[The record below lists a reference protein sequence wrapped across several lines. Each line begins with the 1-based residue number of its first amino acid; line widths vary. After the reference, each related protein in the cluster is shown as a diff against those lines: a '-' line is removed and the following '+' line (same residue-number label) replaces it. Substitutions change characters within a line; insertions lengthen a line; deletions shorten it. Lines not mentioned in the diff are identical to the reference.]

1 MSITYVS
8 KQKYLEL
15 VNEEIRKHHMYKDG
29 MCAEF
34 AQGADAES
42 ATGLR
47 CGPNTPQ
54 KYWRMQRILFNVY
67 TCGYSDLTLFLK
79 IRTPQIH
86 AKRIFK
92 ERVMVWVG

>member
-47 CGPNTPQ
+47 CGPNTPP
-54 KYWRMQRILFNVY
+54 KVLADAEDIVQRIY
-67 TCGYSDLTLFLK
+67 MW
-79 IRTPQIH
+79 I
-86 AKRIFK
+86 
-92 ERVMVWVG
+92 